1 MNSAEIIAFDI
12 RCNIIFYGEHLDRS
26 TIGNYEQRWI
36 NTINHRGYDYLYAGK
51 NWLRCT
57 INIAYIIF
65 CQKFATT
72 LSWYISEFR

>member
-51 NWLRCT
+51 KLAKVNNKLRLYNLLPKIRNDT
-57 INIAYIIF
+57 ELIYKWI
-65 CQKFATT
+65 
-72 LSWYISEFR
+72 